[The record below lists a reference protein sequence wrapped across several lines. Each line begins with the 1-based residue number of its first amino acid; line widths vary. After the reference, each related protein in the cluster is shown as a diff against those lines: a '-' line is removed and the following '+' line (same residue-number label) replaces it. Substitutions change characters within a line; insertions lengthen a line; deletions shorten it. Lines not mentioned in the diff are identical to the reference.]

1 MKKVLTLFLCIVVA
15 LAFTLFA
22 ACGNNAA
29 PAATPSEPAAD
40 QPAAAA
46 PAEPS
51 GEGGFTIPTVVKLIG
66 IGWFDRME
74 VGITEWGAQ
83 TGNITSLLGP
93 PQADAAL
100 QNQILEDL
108 IAQNVDAISV
118 VPFSP
123 EACEPVLKKAMENGI
138 VIIAHE
144 ADNQQ
149 NCDYDIEAFNNF
161 AYGGGLMDL
170 LAEAMGE
177 EGKYY
182 TTVGSVTSKSQNQWE
197 EGGVARQEEMYPNM
211 ILVERKIETHD
222 EQKRS
227 QEIMVEMLKKYPD
240 LRGFQGATSQDAPG
254 AAQAIEDAG
263 LIGKVFIVGTT
274 MPSISSKYM
283 ENGSLYAMGL
293 WDPAKAGQAMNA
305 LALLCLQD
313 KRDLIV
319 PGLNLGIEGYEN
331 IQLNEQTEI
340 TDRPYRYLEGAAMI
354 KITSVE
360 EMANFPF

>member
-1 MKKVLTLFLCIVVA
+1 MLCVVVA

-22 ACGNNAA
+22 ACNNST
-29 PAATPSEPAAD
+29 PAASD
-40 QPAAAA
+40 DAAAA
-46 PAEPS
+46 PPAASDAGDSAPAAS
-51 GEGGFTIPTVVKLIG
+51 AGGGGYTIPTVVKLIG

-74 VGITEWGAQ
+74 EGITEWGAQ
-83 TGNITSLLGP
+83 TGNNTSLLGP

-123 EACEPVLKKAMENGI
+123 EACEPVLKKAMDNGI
-138 VIIAHE
+138 VVIAHE

-170 LAEAMGE
+170 LAKAMGE

-197 EGGVARQEEMYPNM
+197 EGGVARQEEAYPNM
-211 ILVERKIETHD
+211 ELVERKIETHD
-222 EQKRS
+222 EQKKS

-254 AAQAIEDAG
+254 GAQAVEDAG
-263 LIGKVFIVGTT
+263 LIGKVFVVGTT
-274 MPSISSKYM
+274 MPSISSKYL
-283 ENGSLYAMGL
+283 ENGSLFAMGL
-293 WDPAKAGQAMNA
+293 WDPAQAGKAMNQ
-305 LALLCLQD
+305 LALMCLEGQ
-313 KRDLIV
+313 RDLIV
-319 PGLNLGIEGYEN
+319 PGLNLGIDGYEN

-340 TDRPYRYLEGAAMI
+340 TDRPWRYLEGSAMI

-360 EMANFPF
+360 EMANYPF